1 VKSIRDTCNSNRVD
15 EKIVA
20 GGESPK
26 DNRWNESKNKPK
38 LRYFNL
44 ENIVK
49 ICVNI
54 NKFTSEYLHLSSY

>member
-1 VKSIRDTCNSNRVD
+1 
-15 EKIVA
+15 
-20 GGESPK
+20 
-26 DNRWNESKNKPK
+26 

-54 NKFTSEYLHLSSY
+54 NKFTSEYLHLSSYWLMSIVSESIWFGSIWDKADWWSKKNIFIKSPVR